1 MSKLRKFCTAC
12 SSVNTT
18 KHDNITETEK
28 TEFASTIYVS
38 TWLMSAHLAFIGC
51 QLRRVIRSLD
61 TDSIKMN
68 VHAFVMSRVDY
79 CNAVFA
85 RSPRYITDKL
95 QCVLNAAARLVTGT
109 RKFNHGLSHLLH
121 AVLHWLDVPE
131 HIHYPVQTGSHSA
144 PLSAVQGSRVPGQ
157 LLYTSL
163 RHS

>member
-79 CNAVFA
+79 CNADFA
-85 RSPRYITDKL
+85 GSPRYITDKT
-95 QCVLNAAARLVTGT
+95 QCLLNAAVRNCHWYMQVRLY
-109 RKFNHGLSHLLH
+109 GLPHLLH
-121 AVLHWLDVPE
+121 EELQWLDRRPGTHPIE
-131 HIHYPVQTGSHSA
+131 ARSHSTLLFA
-144 PLSAVQGSRVPGQ
+144 EQGS
-157 LLYTSL
+157 
-163 RHS
+163 